1 MVHFLNFSSSQR
13 PCQVNIFIFNP
24 NIFKAPELIKRQPY
38 DASVDIW
45 SIGITV
51 VELMEGE
58 PPYYEL
64 DPQEALSAI
73 VEVHFFEFLPYF
85 FVY

>member
-1 MVHFLNFSSSQR
+1 MRQWSQIFFLFLPYFVFSH
-13 PCQVNIFIFNP
+13 
-24 NIFKAPELIKRQPY
+24 IFKAPELIKRQPY

-64 DPQEALSAI
+64 DPQDALSAI
-73 VEVHFFEFLPYF
+73 VEV
-85 FVY
+85 